1 MLYATLNELI
11 ASLREAIPARNHPTI
26 RRTMINIRELRQ
38 RIERVEGA
46 NAEAHVG

>member
-11 ASLREAIPARNHPTI
+11 ASLREAIPARNHLI
-26 RRTMINIRELRQ
+26 VRRTMIDIRELRS
-38 RIERVEGA
+38 RIERIEGA